1 MNLQSQKAIKT
12 KSNSI
17 KAYYCGVSAL
27 ALLLLLIL
35 LVSIQHFFPFSLAFV
50 FTLIELSFMALFI
63 LGNVYTAKSLREPYS
78 VKKIIGIVLN
88 GLYTL
93 LFLGLILANILDI
106 YRSM

>member
-63 LGNVYTAKSLREPYS
+63 LGNVYTAKSLREPYL
-78 VKKIIGIVLN
+78 KKRENKLTNRERKINHLKSKFN
-88 GLYTL
+88 LA
-93 LFLGLILANILDI
+93 ILVEEI
-106 YRSM
+106 